1 MPDHLQPDRNP
12 PRPIDH
18 CYWVIPGKLLAGEYP
33 RTPYE
38 ASSREK
44 LARLTDAGV
53 TAFIDLTEADEF
65 LEPYDHLLDKQ
76 SQTHQRFAIRDMSI
90 PKSHEVARQAL
101 DAIDAHLE
109 AGETVYVHCWGGVG
123 RTGTVIGCW
132 LARHHEPG
140 QAALDR
146 LEKLWAGNPKSR
158 SRQSPETGAQQRYVR
173 EWRE

>member
-1 MPDHLQPDRNP
+1 MPDHFQLDQNP

-18 CYWVIPGKLLAGEYP
+18 CYWVVPGKLLAGEYP
-33 RTPYE
+33 CTPYE
-38 ASSREK
+38 ESSREK

-65 LEPYDHLLDKQ
+65 LEPYAYLLDGP
-76 SQTHQRFAIRDMSI
+76 SHQRFAIRDMSV
-90 PKSHEVARQAL
+90 PESKDLTRQAL
-101 DAIDAHLE
+101 DAIDAHLA
-109 AGETVYVHCWGGVG
+109 AGKTVYVHCWGGVG
-123 RTGTVIGCW
+123 RTGTIIGCW

-146 LEKLWAGNPKSR
+146 LEELWAGNPKSR